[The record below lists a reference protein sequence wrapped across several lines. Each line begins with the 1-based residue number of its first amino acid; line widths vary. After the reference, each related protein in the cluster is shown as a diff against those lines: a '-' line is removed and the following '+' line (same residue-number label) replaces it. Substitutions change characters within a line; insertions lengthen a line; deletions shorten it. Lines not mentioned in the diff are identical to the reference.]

1 MSKAWSE
8 LAVVHADLH
17 DIETSYNRELLRF
30 AQNQAPAMDRIS
42 NRLDKIGKQLNAEQD
57 PPDIADARPSP

>member
-1 MSKAWSE
+1 
-8 LAVVHADLH
+8 
-17 DIETSYNRELLRF
+17 
-30 AQNQAPAMDRIS
+30 MDRIS